1 MSIRQRGKSWVVDIK
16 DINGKRIRK
25 TYKTKNEAK
34 LALSEMQINKAKG
47 FSNVVNESLTMK
59 QACEYFI
66 NIYAKLHCKAKTFD
80 EYERIIN
87 KEIIPVL
94 GDTKLIQL
102 TKMQIEYFIKNLTD
116 KGLSNATIN
125 KYITLIGS
133 IIERQI
139 ENGNI
144 YQNVAKKIK
153 KLSNNSQEARALTP
167 NEISIVLDT
176 CKKIKPAFYP
186 MLYTAVKTGLRRG
199 ELIALMWE
207 NIDFERNTILVK
219 YSEDRGVL
227 TNPKTQYSIRYVDM
241 VDSVKQI
248 LLEQK
253 MRFGST
259 SKFVFPNSDGNMY
272 IGNNVA
278 KRLFIPVMKACN
290 IGHFRFHDLR
300 HTYATQLIE
309 NKCNPRYVQEQ
320 LGHSSSSITLGIY
333 THSQDESREY
343 AKTIIE
349 NLDKV
354 A

>member
-1 MSIRQRGKSWVVDIK
+1 
-16 DINGKRIRK
+16 
-25 TYKTKNEAK
+25 
-34 LALSEMQINKAKG
+34 
-47 FSNVVNESLTMK
+47 
-59 QACEYFI
+59 
-66 NIYAKLHCKAKTFD
+66 
-80 EYERIIN
+80 
-87 KEIIPVL
+87 
-94 GDTKLIQL
+94 
-102 TKMQIEYFIKNLTD
+102 
-116 KGLSNATIN
+116 
-125 KYITLIGS
+125 
-133 IIERQI
+133 
-139 ENGNI
+139 
-144 YQNVAKKIK
+144 
-153 KLSNNSQEARALTP
+153 
-167 NEISIVLDT
+167 
-176 CKKIKPAFYP
+176 